1 MFFQSIE
8 PLVLIATFKKISRRQ
23 SESSKSFSCY
33 VRLEIL
39 SSDSLESSKAAQSNL
54 THPAVFR
61 TKVIWCLVAGQEFCA
76 LYHHCKMRFLV
87 QVSAKK
93 TEEKA
98 AVFFSREQSGIVWVE
113 REELELTDRFELPV
127 WYLILSIRIRYV
139 DQQREGG
146 FSIIL
151 LLLFFFFFFLTERCS
166 LCGSEGLEAGLG
178 WWQALDQQSY
188 PLVGPQS
195 PQGWGLVQAPLGPGL
210 HLCRTVRWW
219 GSASRVQVKNQ

>member
-1 MFFQSIE
+1 
-8 PLVLIATFKKISRRQ
+8 
-23 SESSKSFSCY
+23 
-33 VRLEIL
+33 
-39 SSDSLESSKAAQSNL
+39 
-54 THPAVFR
+54 
-61 TKVIWCLVAGQEFCA
+61 
-76 LYHHCKMRFLV
+76 MRFLV

-151 LLLFFFFFFLTERCS
+151 LLLFFFFFFFFPS
-166 LCGSEGLEAGLG
+166 QSGALCVDL
-178 WWQALDQQSY
+178 
-188 PLVGPQS
+188 
-195 PQGWGLVQAPLGPGL
+195 
-210 HLCRTVRWW
+210 
-219 GSASRVQVKNQ
+219 RV